1 MYAGVG
7 EAFVLGGRPLRGLDL
22 ALMDM
27 RAGETRCLALSPDL
41 AFGQVL
47 PPKAALAFGVWRLL
61 PEVEEAEAW
70 AAEAAAAAEG
80 TPGQGSTPSARP
92 APIDLSTFVFLEVE
106 VLELGSLPILDPEQ
120 EEWLRLN
127 PI

>member
-27 RAGETRCLALSPDL
+27 RAGETRCLALRPDL
-41 AFGQVL
+41 AFGQSL
-47 PPKAALAFGVWRLL
+47 PPKAALAFGLWRML

-70 AAEAAAAAEG
+70 VAEAAAVAPPEKALAAH
-80 TPGQGSTPSARP
+80 
-92 APIDLSTFVFLEVE
+92 IDLSTFVFLEVE
-106 VLELGSLPILDPEQ
+106 VLELGSVPILDPEQ